1 MQLNLEPHAA
11 HCYTSECPVRWS
23 DDPGDTAQH
32 GGDTD
37 MAKTFL
43 QMVADA
49 RKEVNVISPQ
59 EAKKEIEGG
68 GATVIDVREPDEVAE
83 SGTVPGA
90 RNIPRG
96 VLEIKAD
103 TELPMKD
110 PELQDRDQKVI
121 IACGAGGQA
130 ALSAKALKDMGFTD
144 VSIIDG
150 GVRGWKEAG
159 FETAAPKK

>member
-1 MQLNLEPHAA
+1 M
-11 HCYTSECPVRWS
+11 
-23 DDPGDTAQH
+23 G
-32 GGDTD
+32 
-37 MAKTFL
+37 KTFR

-49 RKEVNVISPQ
+49 RGQVGVISPAD
-59 EAKKEIEGG
+59 AKKEIDKG

-90 RNIPRG
+90 KNIPRG

-103 TELPMKD
+103 IELPMRD
-110 PELQDRDQKVI
+110 PALEDRNQKVI

-130 ALSAKALKDMGFTD
+130 ALSAKSLKDMGFTD

-150 GVRGWKEAG
+150 GIKGWKDAG
-159 FETAAPKK
+159 YETAPPKK

>member
-1 MQLNLEPHAA
+1 M
-11 HCYTSECPVRWS
+11 
-23 DDPGDTAQH
+23 G
-32 GGDTD
+32 
-37 MAKTFL
+37 KTFR

-49 RKEVNVISPQ
+49 RGQVGVISP
-59 EAKKEIEGG
+59 EDAKKEIDKG

-90 RNIPRG
+90 KNIPRG

-103 TELPMKD
+103 TELPMRD
-110 PELQDRDQKVI
+110 PALEDRNQKVI

-130 ALSAKALKDMGFTD
+130 ALSAKSLKDMGFTD

-150 GVRGWKEAG
+150 GIKGWKDAG
-159 FETAAPKK
+159 YETAPPKK

>member
-1 MQLNLEPHAA
+1 M
-11 HCYTSECPVRWS
+11 
-23 DDPGDTAQH
+23 G
-32 GGDTD
+32 
-37 MAKTFL
+37 KTFR

-49 RKEVNVISPQ
+49 RSQVKVISPQ
-59 EAKKEIEGG
+59 EAKQEIDKGN
-68 GATVIDVREPDEVAE
+68 ATVIDVREPDEVAE

-110 PELQDRDQKVI
+110 PQLQDRNQKVI
-121 IACGAGGQA
+121 VACGAGGQA

-159 FETAAPKK
+159 FETAEPKK

>member
-1 MQLNLEPHAA
+1 M
-11 HCYTSECPVRWS
+11 
-23 DDPGDTAQH
+23 G
-32 GGDTD
+32 
-37 MAKTFL
+37 KTFR

-49 RKEVNVISPQ
+49 RSEVKVISPQ
-59 EAKKEIEGG
+59 EAKQEIDKGN
-68 GATVIDVREPDEVAE
+68 ATIIDVREPDEVAE

-110 PELQDRDQKVI
+110 PQLQDRNQKVI
-121 IACGAGGQA
+121 VACGAGGQA

-159 FETAAPKK
+159 FETAEPKK

>member
-1 MQLNLEPHAA
+1 
-11 HCYTSECPVRWS
+11 
-23 DDPGDTAQH
+23 
-32 GGDTD
+32 

-59 EAKKEIEGG
+59 EAKQEIEKGD
-68 GATVIDVREPDEVAE
+68 ATVIDVREPDEVAQ

-96 VLEIKAD
+96 VLELKAD
-103 TELPMKD
+103 TELPTKD
-110 PELQDRDQKVI
+110 PELQDRNQKVI

-144 VSIIDG
+144 VSIIEG

-159 FETAAPKK
+159 FETAEPKK

>member
-1 MQLNLEPHAA
+1 M
-11 HCYTSECPVRWS
+11 
-23 DDPGDTAQH
+23 G
-32 GGDTD
+32 
-37 MAKTFL
+37 KTFR

-49 RKEVNVISPQ
+49 RGQVGVISPE
-59 EAKKEIEGG
+59 EAKKEIEKG

-103 TELPMKD
+103 TELPMRD
-110 PELQDRDQKVI
+110 PSLEDRNQKVI

-130 ALSAKALKDMGFTD
+130 ALSAKSLKEMGFTD
-144 VSIIDG
+144 VSIIEG
-150 GVRGWKEAG
+150 GIKGWKDAG
-159 FETAAPKK
+159 FETAPPKQ

>member
-1 MQLNLEPHAA
+1 
-11 HCYTSECPVRWS
+11 
-23 DDPGDTAQH
+23 
-32 GGDTD
+32 

-43 QMVADA
+43 QMVAEA
-49 RKEVNVISPQ
+49 REQVNVISPE
-59 EAKKEIEGG
+59 EAKKEIDKG

-110 PELQDRDQKVI
+110 PELQDRNQKVI
-121 IACGAGGQA
+121 VACGAGGQA

-150 GVRGWKEAG
+150 GVRGWKAAG
-159 FETAAPKK
+159 YDTAPPKK

>member
-1 MQLNLEPHAA
+1 
-11 HCYTSECPVRWS
+11 
-23 DDPGDTAQH
+23 
-32 GGDTD
+32 

>member
-1 MQLNLEPHAA
+1 M
-11 HCYTSECPVRWS
+11 
-23 DDPGDTAQH
+23 G
-32 GGDTD
+32 
-37 MAKTFL
+37 KTFR

-49 RKEVNVISPQ
+49 RSQVKVISPQ
-59 EAKKEIEGG
+59 EAKQEIDKGN
-68 GATVIDVREPDEVAE
+68 ATVIDVREPDEVAE

-110 PELQDRDQKVI
+110 PQLQDRNQKVI
-121 IACGAGGQA
+121 VTCAAGGQA

-150 GVRGWKEAG
+150 GVRGWKDAG
-159 FETAAPKK
+159 FETAEPKK

>member
-1 MQLNLEPHAA
+1 M
-11 HCYTSECPVRWS
+11 
-23 DDPGDTAQH
+23 G
-32 GGDTD
+32 
-37 MAKTFL
+37 KTFR

-49 RKEVNVISPQ
+49 RGQVGVISPQ
-59 EAKKEIEGG
+59 EAKREIEKG

-103 TELPMKD
+103 TELPMRD
-110 PELQDRDQKVI
+110 PALEDRHQKVI

-130 ALSAKALKDMGFTD
+130 ALSAKSLKEMGFTD

-150 GVRGWKEAG
+150 GIKGWKDAG
-159 FETAAPKK
+159 YETAAPKK

>member
-1 MQLNLEPHAA
+1 
-11 HCYTSECPVRWS
+11 
-23 DDPGDTAQH
+23 
-32 GGDTD
+32 

-59 EAKKEIEGG
+59 DAKKEIDGG
-68 GATVIDVREPDEVAE
+68 KATVIDVREPDEVAE

-110 PELQDRDQKVI
+110 PQLQDRNQKVI

-130 ALSAKALKDMGFTD
+130 ALSGKALKDMGFTD
-144 VSIIDG
+144 VSIIEG

-159 FETAAPKK
+159 YETAEPKK

>member
-1 MQLNLEPHAA
+1 M
-11 HCYTSECPVRWS
+11 
-23 DDPGDTAQH
+23 G
-32 GGDTD
+32 
-37 MAKTFL
+37 KTFR

-49 RKEVNVISPQ
+49 RGQVGVISPAD
-59 EAKKEIEGG
+59 AKKEIDKG

-90 RNIPRG
+90 KNIPRG

-103 TELPMKD
+103 TERPMRD
-110 PELQDRDQKVI
+110 PYLEDLNQKVI

-130 ALSAKALKDMGFTD
+130 ALSAKSLKDMGFTD

-150 GVRGWKEAG
+150 GIKGWKDAG
-159 FETAAPKK
+159 YETAPPKK

>member
-1 MQLNLEPHAA
+1 M
-11 HCYTSECPVRWS
+11 
-23 DDPGDTAQH
+23 G
-32 GGDTD
+32 
-37 MAKTFL
+37 KTFR

-49 RKEVNVISPQ
+49 RSQVKVLSPQ
-59 EAKKEIEGG
+59 EAKQEIDKGN
-68 GATVIDVREPDEVAE
+68 ATVIDVREPDEVAE

-110 PELQDRDQKVI
+110 PQLQDRNQKVI
-121 IACGAGGQA
+121 VACGAGGQA

-159 FETAAPKK
+159 FETAPPKK

>member
-1 MQLNLEPHAA
+1 M
-11 HCYTSECPVRWS
+11 
-23 DDPGDTAQH
+23 G
-32 GGDTD
+32 
-37 MAKTFL
+37 KTFR

-49 RKEVNVISPQ
+49 RGQVGVISPQ
-59 EAKKEIEGG
+59 EAKQEIEKG

-103 TELPMKD
+103 TELPMRD
-110 PELQDRDQKVI
+110 PALEDRHQKVI

-130 ALSAKALKDMGFTD
+130 ALSAKSLKEMGFTD

-150 GVRGWKEAG
+150 GIKGWKDAG
-159 FETAAPKK
+159 YETAAPKK

>member
-1 MQLNLEPHAA
+1 M
-11 HCYTSECPVRWS
+11 
-23 DDPGDTAQH
+23 G
-32 GGDTD
+32 
-37 MAKTFL
+37 KTFR

-49 RKEVNVISPQ
+49 RGEIGVVSPQ
-59 EAKKEIEGG
+59 DAKREIDKG

-110 PELQDRDQKVI
+110 PQLQDRNQKMLIV
-121 IACGAGGQA
+121 CGAGGQA
-130 ALSAKALKDMGFTD
+130 ALAAKSLKDMGFTD

-150 GVRGWKEAG
+150 GMKGWKDAG
-159 FETAAPKK
+159 YETAAPKK

>member
-1 MQLNLEPHAA
+1 M
-11 HCYTSECPVRWS
+11 
-23 DDPGDTAQH
+23 G
-32 GGDTD
+32 
-37 MAKTFL
+37 KTFR

-49 RKEVNVISPQ
+49 RGQVGVISPQ
-59 EAKKEIEGG
+59 DAKKEIDKG

-90 RNIPRG
+90 KNIPRG

-103 TELPMKD
+103 TELPMRD
-110 PELQDRDQKVI
+110 PALEDRNQKVI

-130 ALSAKALKDMGFTD
+130 ALSAKSLKDMGFTD

-150 GVRGWKEAG
+150 GIKGWKDAG
-159 FETAAPKK
+159 YETAPPKK

>member
-1 MQLNLEPHAA
+1 M
-11 HCYTSECPVRWS
+11 
-23 DDPGDTAQH
+23 G
-32 GGDTD
+32 
-37 MAKTFL
+37 KTFR

-49 RKEVNVISPQ
+49 RSEVNVISPQ
-59 EAKKEIEGG
+59 EAKQEIDKG
-68 GATVIDVREPDEVAE
+68 GAMVIDVREPDEVAE

-96 VLEIKAD
+96 ILEIKAD

-110 PELQDRDQKVI
+110 PELQDRNQKVI
-121 IACGAGGQA
+121 VACGAGGQS

-159 FETAAPKK
+159 YETAPPKK

>member
-1 MQLNLEPHAA
+1 M
-11 HCYTSECPVRWS
+11 
-23 DDPGDTAQH
+23 G
-32 GGDTD
+32 
-37 MAKTFL
+37 KTFR

-49 RKEVNVISPQ
+49 RSQVKVLSPQ
-59 EAKKEIEGG
+59 DAKAEIDKG

-110 PELQDRDQKVI
+110 PELQDRNQKVI
-121 IACGAGGQA
+121 VACGAGGQA

-159 FETAAPKK
+159 YETAPPKK

>member
-1 MQLNLEPHAA
+1 
-11 HCYTSECPVRWS
+11 
-23 DDPGDTAQH
+23 
-32 GGDTD
+32 
-37 MAKTFL
+37 MAKTFR

-49 RKEVNVISPQ
+49 RGEVGVMSPQ
-59 EAKKEIEGG
+59 DAKRAIDKG

-110 PELQDRDQKVI
+110 PQLQDRNQKMLIV
-121 IACGAGGQA
+121 CGAGGQA
-130 ALSAKALKDMGFTD
+130 ALAAKSLKDMGFTD

-150 GVRGWKEAG
+150 GVKGWKDAG
-159 FETAAPKK
+159 YETAAPKK

>member
-1 MQLNLEPHAA
+1 M
-11 HCYTSECPVRWS
+11 
-23 DDPGDTAQH
+23 G
-32 GGDTD
+32 
-37 MAKTFL
+37 KTFR

-49 RKEVNVISPQ
+49 RSEVKVISPQ
-59 EAKKEIEGG
+59 EAKQEIDKG
-68 GATVIDVREPDEVAE
+68 GATIIDVREPDEVAE

-110 PELQDRDQKVI
+110 PQLQDRNQKVI
-121 IACGAGGQA
+121 VACGAGGQA

-159 FETAAPKK
+159 YETAPPKK

>member
-1 MQLNLEPHAA
+1 M
-11 HCYTSECPVRWS
+11 
-23 DDPGDTAQH
+23 G
-32 GGDTD
+32 
-37 MAKTFL
+37 KTFR

-49 RKEVNVISPQ
+49 RGQVGVISPQ
-59 EAKKEIEGG
+59 EAKQEIEKG

-103 TELPMKD
+103 TELPMRD
-110 PELQDRDQKVI
+110 PALEDRHQKVI

-130 ALSAKALKDMGFTD
+130 ALAAKSLKDMGFTD

-150 GVRGWKEAG
+150 GVKGWKDAG
-159 FETAAPKK
+159 YETAPPKK

>member
-1 MQLNLEPHAA
+1 M
-11 HCYTSECPVRWS
+11 
-23 DDPGDTAQH
+23 G
-32 GGDTD
+32 
-37 MAKTFL
+37 KTFR

-49 RKEVNVISPQ
+49 RSEVKVISPQ
-59 EAKKEIEGG
+59 EAKQEIDKG
-68 GATVIDVREPDEVAE
+68 GATIIDVREPDEVAE

-110 PELQDRDQKVI
+110 PELQDRNQKVI

-130 ALSAKALKDMGFTD
+130 ALSAKSLKDMGFTD

-159 FETAAPKK
+159 FETAKPSK